1 MEKFTF
7 TDTEFISSNS
17 FARISDVVFSEV
29 ISKNEFKD
37 IEPIESFVIDKP
49 YSQIDYLNTKFDL
62 RENYVIFCN
71 TEYLET
77 LFTKLN
83 EVDNLNNLKLI
94 TQWSDRPITK
104 KLFNQKPKCISNW
117 YASHVDY
124 AHDNLHPIPLGLSG
138 DYSPKNLLKKNFID
152 FYKLE
157 TQPNKENLLYVN
169 FQQNTNNKIRGRIFD
184 SFSKY
189 SWVKIDTPNKN
200 LSEYLYSLA
209 SSKFVLCPFGNG
221 YDTHRLWEVLYA
233 GSIPVVENHIT
244 YEATKDLPVLKID
257 SFNNLNEKKLN
268 DFYDQFENQD
278 FSVES
283 LKIEYWNSLI
293 RQENI
298 TQNQGKT
305 FSVRFT
311 KFEQSK
317 IKISRKI
324 SMIFKSNLK
333 KINFRINQ
341 IKNLFNLT

>member
-1 MEKFTF
+1 VEKFTF

-29 ISKNEFKD
+29 ISENEFKD
-37 IEPIESFVIDKP
+37 IKSIDSLVIDKP
-49 YSQIDYLNTKFDL
+49 YSEIDYLNTKFDL
-62 RENYVIFCN
+62 KENYVIFCN

-83 EVDNLNNLKLI
+83 KVDNLNNLKLI

-124 AHDNLHPIPLGLSG
+124 NHDNLHPIPLGLSG
-138 DYSPKNLLKKNFID
+138 DYSPKNLLKKHFVD

-184 SFSKY
+184 SFSKR
-189 SWVKIDTPNKN
+189 SWVKIDKPNKN

-278 FSVES
+278 FSFES

-293 RQENI
+293 RQENT
-298 TQNQGKT
+298 TQNQGNT
-305 FSVRFT
+305 FSIRFT

-324 SMIFKSNLK
+324 SMLFKRNLK